1 VNPFG
6 RLRAGLK
13 VHPYVF
19 DRRNLGE
26 KKNERKGKE
35 MIKTTVVGNYPK
47 ISSDKN
53 VPNLR
58 NALNNFDQKKISAG
72 ELERVYQTTIQRV
85 VREQEEAGVDLP
97 TDGQVRWDDIATFFA
112 KNFEGANINGL
123 IRFFDNN
130 VYYRKPV
137 FTEELRL
144 RSPVT
149 GTEYRTASIHSRKR
163 LKGVV
168 VGPYTLAKMSVDEYY
183 KDEERLVM
191 ALASILRQEV
201 LDLQAAG
208 AEYVQI
214 DEPFLTWAPEGLPL
228 AKSALDEMLAGVRA
242 KKILCLYFGS
252 IKPLVPALYDLPV
265 DIFAVDTVSKPE
277 NLKLLLE
284 APLNKGVVAGC
295 LDARNI
301 KLEPKSELSSIYEQ
315 LASQNR
321 SEVFVSPS
329 SGLEFLPHADAVA
342 KLKWMVRTVK
352 EFNAGA
358 SRPVKAKTRAVAVKP
373 KTKKKTAKKKTVA
386 KKGKAATKVTVK
398 KKTSKGREKR
408 R

>member
-1 VNPFG
+1 
-6 RLRAGLK
+6 
-13 VHPYVF
+13 
-19 DRRNLGE
+19 
-26 KKNERKGKE
+26 

-47 ISSDKN
+47 ISSDRS

-58 NALNNFDQKKISAG
+58 NALNNFDQKKISAE

-97 TDGQVRWDDIATFFA
+97 TDGQIRWDDIATFFA
-112 KNFEGANINGL
+112 RNFEGAQINGL

-137 FTEELRL
+137 FTGELKL
-144 RSPVT
+144 KAPVS
-149 GTEYRTASIHSRKR
+149 GMEYRTASIHSRRR

-168 VGPYTLAKMSVDEYY
+168 VGPYTLARMSVDEYY
-183 KDEERLVM
+183 RDEERLVM
-191 ALASILRQEV
+191 TLASILRQEV

-208 AEYVQI
+208 AEYIQI
-214 DEPFLTWAPEGLPL
+214 DEPFLTWAPEGLSL
-228 AKSALDEMLAGVRA
+228 ANRALTEMLANVRA
-242 KKILCLYFGS
+242 KKIFCLYFGS
-252 IKPLVPALYDLPV
+252 IKPLVPHLYDFPV

-284 APLNKGVVAGC
+284 TPLNKGVVAGC

-301 KLEPKSELSSIYEQ
+301 KLEPKSELSFIYEQ

-329 SGLEFLPHADAVA
+329 SGLEFLPHSDAVA

-373 KTKKKTAKKKTVA
+373 KTKKKTAEKKAVTKKSKTSVKPPPKKKI
-386 KKGKAATKVTVK
+386 
-398 KKTSKGREKR
+398 SKGRKKR